1 MKKQLAKNK
10 QMKRAKLDKDLSNV
24 NEGLE
29 EDPTFDHKSNFGKSC
44 NMISNQKDDIAD
56 SSK

>member
-24 NEGLE
+24 NEGFE
-29 EDPTFDHKSNFGKSC
+29 EDPVFDHKINYQLVFSTYYKL
-44 NMISNQKDDIAD
+44 D
-56 SSK
+56 